1 MNHRRND
8 RNTKASKISGLTLL
22 ELVAVI
28 VIISILSSIGANVFF
43 GQIKN
48 AKIAATRVL
57 ISELQTAITRY
68 QIDVG
73 TWPPSGSGNV
83 TTGTLPSI
91 AAQDFVDGAGLLHLA
106 LVHSLS
112 GDSTNPSDQNWAGPY
127 MGFQADRL
135 TTGTPGQIQM
145 LDSFGTELQYVRSD
159 DYTTTYTVSAIIME
173 AGTIMFDGTESASV
187 RATADPDL
195 PSPNPFFGG
204 ERFYNV
210 STFQLFSFGPDG
222 TTFGFPDSNSTTTG
236 SRIYRGTERDD
247 INNFGY

>member
-8 RNTKASKISGLTLL
+8 RKNKTSSTSGLTLL

-57 ISELQTAITRY
+57 ISELETAITRY

-73 TWPPSGSGNV
+73 TWPPSGSGIV

-106 LVHSLS
+106 LMHGLS
-112 GDSTNPSDQNWAGPY
+112 GDATNPSDPNWAGPY
-127 MGFQADRL
+127 MNFQADNL
-135 TTGTPGQIQM
+135 TTGVPGQIQI
-145 LDSFGTELQYVRSD
+145 LDSFNNEIQYVRSD
-159 DYTTTYTVSAIIME
+159 DYTTTYVVSAITLT
-173 AGTIMFDGTESASV
+173 AGTQMFDGAESAAV
-187 RATADPDL
+187 KATADPSL
-195 PSPNPFFGG
+195 PSPNPFFAA
-204 ERFYNV
+204 ETFYNV
-210 STFQLFSFGPDG
+210 FTYQIFAFGPDG
-222 TTFGFPDSNSTTTG
+222 TTFGFPDSNSASTS

-247 INNFGY
+247 IHNFGY